1 MHSNNNNVSD
11 ARARGL
17 LEQLQQHPALHDRIA
32 ALLQVVENVD
42 GRAVKAD
49 EAEERV
55 AEELR
60 RLGQE
65 ALEAW
70 AQRKEQR
77 LCAAYETRRD
87 YQRKEKKESGGTPAS
102 A

>member
-1 MHSNNNNVSD
+1 MYHSATKASD
-11 ARARGL
+11 ARAQDL
-17 LEQLQQHPALHDRIA
+17 LEHLQQHPALHDRIA
-32 ALLQVVENVD
+32 ALLAVVENTD

-60 RLGQE
+60 RFGQA
-65 ALEAW
+65 ALQAW
-70 AQRKEQR
+70 AERKEQR
-77 LCAAYETRRD
+77 LVTDYEARRD